1 VAPLFSPGGIM
12 QTSAQGVTFL
22 ERHEGVVLRAYRCP
36 AGVWTIGAG
45 LTAASGVVKP
55 KAGMTIT
62 AAEATRLL
70 QEALRRNYEP
80 AVARAMAR
88 KTGPRQHEFDA
99 GVSFHF
105 NTGAIGRA
113 SWVKRWMTGDG
124 VGTRAA
130 LKLWKK
136 GGGKVLPGLVRRRE
150 EEADL
155 LQHAQY
161 GHSAPVRPAP
171 PRPGENWSRI
181 AAPVTAA
188 EVPAIR
194 EALDRLGY
202 AVGDDTDRVRAG
214 AVRQFQR
221 DHGLTDDGIIGRAT
235 ASALQRVLDA
245 RRRAAGATTATVA
258 TSPVA
263 VTDIG
268 PELAGLP
275 DWAGAAALGVALAYA
290 LWLAW
295 TYRDALAPAVQ
306 SVSPRLAAL
315 LRSF

>member
-1 VAPLFSPGGIM
+1 M
-12 QTSAQGVTFL
+12 QTSAKGVAFL

-55 KAGMTIT
+55 FAGMAISR
-62 AAEATRLL
+62 AEATRLL
-70 QEALRRNYEP
+70 QDALRRNYEP
-80 AVARAMAR
+80 AVARVMPGA
-88 KTGPRQHEFDA
+88 KENEFDA

-113 SWVKRWMTGDG
+113 SWVKRWLDRDWAG
-124 VGTRAA
+124 VAA
-130 LKLWKK
+130 GLKAWNK
-136 GGGKVLPGLVRRRE
+136 GGGKVLPGLVRRRIDE
-150 EEADL
+150 FELMRRAD
-155 LQHAQY
+155 Y
-161 GHSAPVRPAP
+161 GLSAPVRPHAP
-171 PRPGENWSRI
+171 AETHYAARI

-194 EALDRLGY
+194 AALDALGY
-202 AVGDDTDRVRAG
+202 AVGLDPDTIRAG
-214 AVRQFQR
+214 AVMQFQR
-221 DHGLTDDGIIGRAT
+221 DHVLTEDGIIGRAT

-245 RRRAAGATTATVA
+245 RAKAAPAAGATAAGGAVA
-258 TSPVA
+258 AP
-263 VTDIG
+263 
-268 PELAGLP
+268 
-275 DWAGAAALGVALAYA
+275 GADAALGIDQVTGGLPIGEAVAVAALLRL

-306 SVSPRLAAL
+306 SFSPRLATF